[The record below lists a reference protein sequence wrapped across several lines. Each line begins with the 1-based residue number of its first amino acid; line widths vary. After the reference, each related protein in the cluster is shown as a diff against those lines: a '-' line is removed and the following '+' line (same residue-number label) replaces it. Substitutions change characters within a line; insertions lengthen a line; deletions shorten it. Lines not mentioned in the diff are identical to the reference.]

1 MKFFKRENYL
11 RKIRGFYHDVEIIK
25 VISGVRRCGKSCL
38 METIA
43 DELREQGISE
53 DRIVYLNLDK
63 RPYRRVKTADA
74 LETLI
79 EEKTTS
85 PEVTY
90 LFIDEVQNVE
100 GFEEVVNGFREEG
113 RHSIFI
119 TGSNSYLLSG
129 DLVTKLT
136 GRYLEFEMFPLTFDE
151 YLGMKAFFGKS
162 VSADVVSEFDQF
174 LRNGGLPK
182 SVQYDF
188 DADRRAYVE
197 GVVSEIFEK
206 DIRRRVKVRHVSAF
220 KKVQTYLINNFGA
233 RTSLTNILEDL
244 EKDGTHVKRETL
256 NRYVEI
262 LKDAKILYECDRF
275 DLKSRK
281 SICGEQKYYLAD
293 LGFYFAGNTD
303 VRINYGPALENVLYV
318 YARAHGYSVSV
329 GRIGALECDFILRHG
344 ESQYA
349 YVQTC
354 MTFANSRETEDREY
368 APLEKI
374 RDNYPKY
381 VLTRNDPIQRRNG
394 IIHANLPELMRNGG
408 VL

>member
-25 VISGVRRCGKSCL
+25 VITGVRRCGKSCL

-43 DELREQGISE
+43 DELRAQGVSE
-53 DRIVYLNLDK
+53 ARIVYLNLDK

-74 LETLI
+74 LEALI

-90 LFIDEVQNVE
+90 LFIDEIQNVE

-113 RHSIFI
+113 RHSIFM

-151 YLGMKAFFGKS
+151 YLGMKTFYGKP

-182 SVQYDF
+182 SVQYDT

-220 KKVQTYLINNFGA
+220 KKVQTYLANNFGA
-233 RTSLTNILEDL
+233 RTSLTNILADL

-256 NRYVEI
+256 HRYVEI
-262 LKDAKILYECDRF
+262 LKDAKILYECNRF
-275 DLKSRK
+275 DLRSRK

-293 LGFYFAGNTD
+293 LGFYFANNTD
-303 VRINYGPALENVLYV
+303 VRINYGPVLENVLYV

-329 GRIGALECDFILRHG
+329 GRIGSLECDFIVRKG
-344 ESQYA
+344 EDYA
-349 YVQTC
+349 YVQVA
-354 MTFANSRETEDREY
+354 MSIADHETENREY
-368 APLEKI
+368 RPFEHI
-374 RDNYPKY
+374 RDAYPRYLFTLDSLLQK
-381 VLTRNDPIQRRNG
+381 RNG
-394 IIHANLPELMRNGG
+394 VRHENLIQFMSEGRML
-408 VL
+408 